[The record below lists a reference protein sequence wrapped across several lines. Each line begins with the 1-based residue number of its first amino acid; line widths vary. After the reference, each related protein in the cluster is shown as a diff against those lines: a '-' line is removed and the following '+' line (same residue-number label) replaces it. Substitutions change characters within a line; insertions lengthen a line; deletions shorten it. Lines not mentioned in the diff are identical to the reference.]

1 LLVLTPILASFRNDC
16 FLGDT
21 DGCSLATAMISQFAI
36 ELGGGL
42 LIGAVMLFA
51 FLKFAFTIEED
62 PPEAT
67 EGEAEV
73 ARALMAEARRAR
85 AKVDGAPEA
94 ELSATGSSVKASVLE
109 QALALRSAHTAGR
122 REDLYDPLTQLSLM
136 YEGMLDSG
144 HQGMLDITEY
154 CNAVSAHPPTPAS
167 GPKKSKLESH
177 HAICCWQI
185 VEAEALESLDA
196 LQRDDDAELSA
207 RATRLFQQVV
217 PRIWAF

>member
-1 LLVLTPILASFRNDC
+1 
-16 FLGDT
+16 
-21 DGCSLATAMISQFAI
+21 MISQFAI

-73 ARALMAEARRAR
+73 AKALMAEARRAR

-94 ELSATGSSVKASVLE
+94 ELSAAGSSVKASVLE

-154 CNAVSAHPPTPAS
+154 CNAVSAHTPTPAS
-167 GPKKSKLESH
+167 GTHSFVLNR

>member
-1 LLVLTPILASFRNDC
+1 
-16 FLGDT
+16 
-21 DGCSLATAMISQFAI
+21 MISQFAI

-51 FLKFAFTIEED
+51 FLRFAFTIEED

-154 CNAVSAHPPTPAS
+154 CNA
-167 GPKKSKLESH
+167 
-177 HAICCWQI
+177 I

>member
-1 LLVLTPILASFRNDC
+1 MIVDFNTHCCKFSQRLLFGGTV
-16 FLGDT
+16 
-21 DGCSLATAMISQFAI
+21 GCSLATAMISQFAI

-94 ELSATGSSVKASVLE
+94 ALSAAGPSIKASVLE

-122 REDLYDPLTQLSLM
+122 REDLHDPLTQLSLM
-136 YEGMLDSG
+136 YEGMLDGG
-144 HQGMLDITEY
+144 HQGMLDMTEY
-154 CNAVSAHPPTPAS
+154 CNAVGAHPPTPAS
-167 GPKKSKLESH
+167 GTHRSGLE
-177 HAICCWQI
+177 QG
-185 VEAEALESLDA
+185 
-196 LQRDDDAELSA
+196 
-207 RATRLFQQVV
+207 
-217 PRIWAF
+217 